1 MTLPENLR
9 FDTLAV
15 HAGQEPDPATG
26 SRAVPIYQTTAYN
39 FRDSEH
45 AANLFALKEAGNIYT
60 RIMNPTTDVLEKR
73 ITALEGG
80 VGALAFAS
88 GHAAISAAIFNI
100 AQAGDEIVSSSTLYG
115 GTYNLFAQTL
125 PRLGIKVH
133 FVDPRDPENFA
144 KAITPRTKAVYAET
158 IGNPKIDVLDLAAV
172 AGVAHAHGLP
182 LIIDATFVTPYLCR
196 PFDHGADIVV
206 HSATK
211 FIGGHGTAMG
221 GLVVDG
227 GRFDWG
233 SGKFPLL
240 SEPDPSY
247 HGLRYSEALGPQAFI
262 VRLRTQILRDLGAC
276 LSPFNSF
283 LLLQGLETLH
293 LRMRRHS
300 DNALAVAEF
309 LAAHPRVAWVSYPGL
324 AGHPD
329 HAKAARYL
337 PKGAGAILTF
347 GIKGGLAAGRTFID
361 SLRVFSLLANVGD
374 AKSLV
379 IHPASTTHSQLTSAQ
394 RDAAGVPDDM
404 VRLSLGL
411 EDAAD
416 LIADLDQ
423 ALSKTE

>member
-1 MTLPENLR
+1 MTLPADLR
-9 FDTLAV
+9 FDSLAV

-39 FRDSEH
+39 FRDSAH
-45 AANLFALKEAGNIYT
+45 AANLFALQESGNIYT

-73 ITALEGG
+73 IAALEGG

-88 GHAAISAAIFNI
+88 GHAAISAAILNI

-115 GTYNLFAQTL
+115 GTYNMFAYTL
-125 PRLGIKVH
+125 PRLGVKVT
-133 FVDPRDPENFA
+133 FVDPRDPDNFA
-144 KAITPRTKAVYAET
+144 KAVTPKTKAVYAET

-172 AGVAHAHGLP
+172 ADAAHTNGLP
-182 LIIDATFVTPYLCR
+182 LIIDSTFTSPYLCR
-196 PFDHGADIVV
+196 PLEFGADIVV

-211 FIGGHGTAMG
+211 FIGGHGTSMG

-227 GRFDWG
+227 GKFDWACG
-233 SGKFPLL
+233 GKFPLL

-247 HGLRYSEALGPQAFI
+247 HGLRYTEALGPQAFI
-262 VRLRTQILRDLGAC
+262 IRLRTQILRDLGAC

-300 DNALAVAEF
+300 DNALAVAEH
-309 LAAHPRVAWVSYPGL
+309 LAAHERVAWVSYPGL
-324 AGHPD
+324 KGHPD
-329 HAKAARYL
+329 HRKAEKYL
-337 PKGAGAILTF
+337 SQGAGAILTF
-347 GIKGGLAAGRTFID
+347 GIKGGLEAGRKFID
-361 SLRVFSLLANVGD
+361 ALKLFSLLANVGD

-379 IHPASTTHSQLTSAQ
+379 IHPASTTHSQLTSEQ
-394 RDAAGVPDDM
+394 RAAAGVPDDM

-411 EDAAD
+411 EDPAD

-423 ALSKTE
+423 ALA